1 MKFKTAIIT
10 GASRGIG
17 ASIAKKM
24 AENGYNVVINYIV
37 EKDKAEAV
45 ANEINSKN
53 GGRAVIFC
61 ADVSKAEEVNKMVEF
76 AIKTFGKITC
86 LVNNAGIDRMGL
98 FHTMPDEEIDRVM
111 QVNVKGVFNCAK
123 SVLGGMIQNK
133 YGKIINISS
142 VLGQAGSSFE
152 VVYSAS
158 KGAVIAFTKALA
170 KEVGPSGINVNC
182 ICPGAINTDMM
193 KAVNDAS
200 IQAIVDETP
209 MGRVGESSDIANAV
223 LYLASDEAEFITG
236 QCLTVSGGWLV

>member
-1 MKFKTAIIT
+1 MKFKTAIVT

-17 ASIAKKM
+17 ACIAKKL

-37 EKDKAEAV
+37 EKDKAQAV
-45 ANEINSKN
+45 ADEINAKN
-53 GGRAVIFC
+53 GGRAVIYC
-61 ADVSKAEEVNKMVEF
+61 ADVSNSDEVNQMTQF

-98 FHTMPDEEIDRVM
+98 FHTMPDEEIDHVM
-111 QVNVKGVFNCAK
+111 QVNVKGVFNCTKA
-123 SVLGGMIQNK
+123 VLGGMIENK

-142 VLGQAGSSFE
+142 VLGQAGSSYE
-152 VVYSAS
+152 VAYSAS

-223 LYLASDEAEFITG
+223 LYLASDEAEFVTG

>member
-17 ASIAKKM
+17 ACIAKKL

-45 ANEINSKN
+45 ASEINAKN
-53 GGRAVIFC
+53 GGRAVIYC
-61 ADVSKAEEVNKMVEF
+61 ADVSKADEVNKMVEF
-76 AIKTFGKITC
+76 ATKTFGKITC

-111 QVNVKGVFNCAK
+111 LVNVKGVFNCTKA
-123 SVLGGMIQNK
+123 VLGGMTENK

-142 VLGQAGSSFE
+142 VLGQAGSSYE
-152 VVYSAS
+152 VAYSAS

-170 KEVGPSGINVNC
+170 KEVGPSNINVNC

-223 LYLASDEAEFITG
+223 LYLASDEAEFVTG